1 VAAELNYLSMHRYY
15 RDRLLETFM
24 PNVPAVLK
32 VEGGIACGSPKANTF
47 EISETYTNRIA
58 DLEKGVHPSCC
69 APYHL
74 INTNV
79 VLAGS
84 RKPKFR
90 GRGGDNFLLSPL
102 FCGSNATGWRESK
115 KYMRKRLSLATAMAV
130 SGAAVNPNTG
140 VGGEGPTRQPLLSV
154 LMRLLNIRLGVWVPN
169 PNLVESF
176 GRQRP
181 NFLHPGFFGIALSTG
196 LRETSSMLELTDGGH
211 FENLGLYELVR
222 RRLRLIVAIDGA
234 ADPEYSFGDLA
245 NAIEKV
251 RTDFGVLIDIDD
263 TDLKPL
269 VSERLDGATAA
280 DAMIDRRAQRGYLVA
295 DIVYPNSAPGL
306 LVYITTTYAS
316 ELTADLY
323 SYRHAHREFPDEP
336 TSDQFFDEKQFEAY
350 RELGYHLTWNMFT
363 ELKTEAPEQLS
374 KISAW
379 CERTVGAPPAPP
391 KRPRSKG

>member
-1 VAAELNYLSMHRYY
+1 
-15 RDRLLETFM
+15 
-24 PNVPAVLK
+24 
-32 VEGGIACGSPKANTF
+32 
-47 EISETYTNRIA
+47 
-58 DLEKGVHPSCC
+58 
-69 APYHL
+69 
-74 INTNV
+74 
-79 VLAGS
+79 
-84 RKPKFR
+84 
-90 GRGGDNFLLSPL
+90 
-102 FCGSNATGWRESK
+102 
-115 KYMRKRLSLATAMAV
+115 
-130 SGAAVNPNTG
+130 
-140 VGGEGPTRQPLLSV
+140 
-154 LMRLLNIRLGVWVPN
+154 MRLLNIRLGVWVPN

-181 NFLHPGFFGIALSTG
+181 NFLHPGFFGIALSSG

-222 RRLRLIVAIDGA
+222 RRVRLIVAIDGA

-269 VSERLDGATAA
+269 VSKRLDGATTA

-295 DIVYPNSAPGL
+295 DIVYPDSEPGL

-350 RELGYHLTWNMFT
+350 RELGYQLTWNMFT

-379 CERTVGAPPAPP
+379 CERTVGAPPVPP
-391 KRPRSKG
+391 KRPRSKA